1 MTVSQVRETEPS
13 RPPAPPPE
21 PAPPNRVAAII
32 RRVIPI
38 LIAAAALVGLVI
50 VVNPRALATAL
61 QRFNPV
67 VIPIVLALSVG
78 WYVFQGVRW
87 HFLLR
92 SVGANLRMTDSLLLN
107 MAGQTITAILPLGDL
122 TRAIFAAE
130 AGGIEFGTAA
140 ATVTVQELTFILFVV
155 VLATPGMAAQH
166 VGMGAIAAV
175 ILVLVTIFAILTV
188 PPLFAFVRGAAA
200 LLPLPRRLLDQ
211 LDELHEG
218 TIVLLRRRD
227 TLLWSVLDLG
237 RAMVSATLLWTIV
250 QGLQPGAV
258 SWFVAALIG
267 AVAYIG
273 GAISMLPGGT
283 GASDA
288 TVVGLLVLLGVE
300 PGAAVAA
307 ALLQRVAVTGVA
319 TGLGLIAYLVA
330 RRRLHLGGLLGRT
343 A

>member
-1 MTVSQVRETEPS
+1 MTVPQVREIERS
-13 RPPAPPPE
+13 RPPAPPTE
-21 PAPPNRVAAII
+21 PARPSPVAGAARRAIP
-32 RRVIPI
+32 V

-50 VVNPRALATAL
+50 VVNPRALASAL

-67 VIPIVLALSVG
+67 VIPIVLAFSVG

-87 HFLLR
+87 HLLLR
-92 SVGANLRMTDSLLLN
+92 TVGANLRLTDSLLLN

-130 AGGIEFGTAA
+130 ATGIEFGTAA
-140 ATVTVQELTFILFVV
+140 ATVTVQELTFILYVV
-155 VLATPGMAAQH
+155 LLATPGMAAQH
-166 VGMGAIAAV
+166 VGGAIGAV
-175 ILVLVTIFAILTV
+175 GLVLVAIFAILTV
-188 PPLFAFVRGAAA
+188 PQLFAFVRGAAA
-200 LLPLPRRLLDQ
+200 RLPLPRRLLEQ

-218 TIVLLRRRD
+218 TVVLLRRRE

-250 QGLQPGAV
+250 QGLQPGAL

-288 TVVGLLVLLGVE
+288 TVVGLLVLIGVE